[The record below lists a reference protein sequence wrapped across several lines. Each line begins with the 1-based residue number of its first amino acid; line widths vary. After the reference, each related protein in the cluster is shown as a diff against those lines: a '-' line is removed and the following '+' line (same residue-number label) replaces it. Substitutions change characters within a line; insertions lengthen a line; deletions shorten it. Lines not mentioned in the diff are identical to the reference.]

1 MKMFL
6 VYQDFDSMQPH
17 QDIMNY
23 WISIKQ
29 LLCNKYDVHIENTCN
44 RSLFSLYCM
53 QIELLFIVY
62 LTSFQTLKST
72 LW

>member
-6 VYQDFDSMQPH
+6 VQEVFDGMQTH
-17 QDIMNY
+17 QNILNY

-29 LLCNKYDVHIENTCN
+29 SLCDKYDVHIENN
-44 RSLFSLYCM
+44 WSLFSLYCV
-53 QIELLFIVY
+53 QIIIYCLS
-62 LTSFQTLKST
+62 SFQTLKST